1 MVVEKKITPYLLVAP
16 AVIALLLTI
25 GYPIGYNIYISV
37 FDWRMLESA
46 APLNY
51 VGLGNYIKFFQ
62 NPELMH
68 SFFLTLQYAFLGVS
82 LEFLLGLIIALI
94 LFEKTYGLKLFRLLL
109 LAPIMAT
116 PLVVGLIWK
125 LMWHAE
131 FGVVNYFLSLFGQ
144 TKVAWLAHP
153 NTAFACIVVVE
164 VWQYTPFIFL
174 IIFAGLQ
181 VLPTEPYEAATIDGA
196 SYWDKLFRITLPLI
210 RGPILVAVIF
220 RMIFTLRVFDQIY
233 ALTRGGP
240 NDATMVMSLLIYR
253 EGFARWRPG
262 YGAAMSIILLML
274 TMVVTLILVRAIYRR
289 SDL

>member
-1 MVVEKKITPYLLVAP
+1 MIVEKRITPYVLVAP

-37 FDWRMLESA
+37 FNWRMLESA
-46 APLNY
+46 TPQNF
-51 VGLGNYIKFFQ
+51 VGLGNYFRFFK
-62 NPELMH
+62 NPELLH
-68 SFFLTLQYAFLGVS
+68 SFFLTLQYAFFGVV
-82 LEFLLGLIIALI
+82 LEFFLGLVIALV
-94 LFEKTYGLKLFRLLL
+94 LFEGTYALKAFRLLL

-125 LMWHAE
+125 VMWHAE

-144 TKVAWLAHP
+144 SKIAWLAHP
-153 NTAFACIVVVE
+153 RTAFASIVVVE

-196 SYWDKLFRITLPLI
+196 SYWNKLFRITLPLI
-210 RGPILVAVIF
+210 RGPILVAVVF
-220 RMIFTLRVFDQIY
+220 RTIFTLRVFDQIY

-274 TMVVTLILVRAIYRR
+274 TAVITLALIRAIYKKNE
-289 SDL
+289 L